1 MDDSARPTMTGCG
14 IIRSETDDHFSKFTK
29 LRKTLPNLFHP
40 HPDLIKIC
48 GINCTLH
55 IRNLNVSLI

>member
-14 IIRSETDDHFSKFTK
+14 ITRSETDDNFSKFTK
-29 LRKTLPNLFHP
+29 FHP

-48 GINCTLH
+48 GINYTLH
-55 IRNLNVSLI
+55 IRNLNVSLM

>member
-14 IIRSETDDHFSKFTK
+14 ITRSEKDDNFSKFTK

-48 GINCTLH
+48 GINGPFPL
-55 IRNLNVSLI
+55 